1 MVATGALKR
10 EWRRPELMKEFIKYF
25 TGLKRNYGYCNINK
39 GYKDDAGK
47 IRFDPRDYGW
57 AKRPIT
63 DKDYEEHLNG
73 KKSIGI
79 QPCDDEGLAIFGAI
93 DIDPKN
99 YTDFK
104 PEKYLKIIEEK
115 ELPVIPIKS
124 KSGGLHL
131 YVFTKERV
139 KASDIREF
147 LEKLLFIFGLPAK
160 TEIYPKQ
167 TSLETTEGKRSSGN
181 FINIPYYNKNDRV
194 AVDTSNNELTFE
206 TFMKAI
212 ELNVQT
218 ADTLNNFGATLI
230 QRALKNESEQFKEG
244 PPCLGIICGGLE
256 KNNTKLKDERD
267 RFLYNYMVFAK
278 KKYQDSWEEKVL
290 EGARQYI
297 EYDKIWGDTKV
308 EKKIKSWKGETAGY
322 TCHEDPIQAHCV
334 KSTCLRRKFGVGKQL
349 NSEWPDIISITKIDY
364 RPDPRFDL
372 SVKLLTGKI
381 KIVRAKNIKQVI
393 EQRELRALIA
403 AHTSI
408 VPPPLKPKD
417 FQDLISGLWAEMNV
431 ETPDPDS
438 QPAGILFRITKDF
451 LNDAKAIT
459 YSSFKTGSV
468 LVENNKAYF
477 LFNKY
482 YDELKRHEWKI
493 DEAETRTM
501 IYEIFKASAI
511 QKRIFKSNAVR
522 CIEIDMKPFEQDEPP
537 KEILE
542 FEDKDEIV

>member
-1 MVATGALKR
+1 M
-10 EWRRPELMKEFIKYF
+10 EKEFIKYF
-25 TGLKRNYGYCNINK
+25 TGLKRNYGYCNVDK
-39 GYKDDAGK
+39 GYKDEAGK

-63 DKDYEEHLNG
+63 DQDYVAHLNG

-79 QPCDDEGLAIFGAI
+79 QPCDDDGLAIFGAI

-194 AVDTSNNELTFE
+194 AVDTSNNELKFE
-206 TFMKAI
+206 TFMKVI
-212 ELNVQT
+212 ELNAQT

-230 QRALKNESEQFKEG
+230 QRALKNESPQFKEG

-290 EGARQYI
+290 EGARKYI

-308 EKKIKSWKGETAGY
+308 EKKIKSWKGDTAGY
-322 TCHEDPIQAHCV
+322 TCHEDPIQGHCV

-349 NSEWPDIISITKIDY
+349 NSEWPEIISITKIDY

-393 EQRELRALIA
+393 EQKELRALIA

-417 FQDLISGLWAEMNV
+417 FQDLVSGLWAEMNV

-438 QPAGILFRITKDF
+438 QPAGILFRLTKDF
-451 LNDAKAIT
+451 LNDTKANT
-459 YSSFKTGSV
+459 YNAFKTGSV
-468 LVENNKAYF
+468 FIDRGKAYF

-482 YDELKRHEWKI
+482 YEDLKTREWKM

-501 IYEIFKASAI
+501 LYDIFKGAAT
-511 QKRIFKSNAVR
+511 QRRIFKSNVVR
-522 CIEIDMKPFEQDEPP
+522 CIELEMKLFEQETPP

-542 FEDKDEIV
+542 FEDKNEIV